1 MLIKQAPLSAPQ
13 TNIFRQNKS
22 RHCKSRAAIEPVISH
37 LKHDHRMLRNYLK
50 GFMGDKI
57 NAILAGAVFNFKIRL
72 REIRSN
78 LFLHVFECTF
88 RLIFTHQKEW
98 VYSSE
103 FQNPKDSLIDL
114 FRVDNLALNP
124 RQRIIR
130 KNRKSFNH
138 FFRLND

>member
-78 LFLHVFECTF
+78 LFFLFSNANSADFYPQERT
-88 RLIFTHQKEW
+88 IW
-98 VYSSE
+98 PISSE
-103 FQNPKDSLIDL
+103 FQNPKNSLVDF
-114 FRVDNLALNP
+114 FRVD
-124 RQRIIR
+124 
-130 KNRKSFNH
+130 
-138 FFRLND
+138 